1 MEMRILTILFFLML
15 IMTSCSK
22 EIKIEEGQLE
32 NQLVVEGY
40 IENGKYPKIYLTK
53 STKYFTK
60 IDSSNFMQ
68 ILANFAKVSVSDGNE
83 TEILTLMKGKKT
95 FPLFYFEGSE
105 IKGEIGKEYQI
116 KIEIEGKTY
125 ESTTTITKPIDIL
138 SLTYFSKPNN
148 PNYNFLNLKFKDPIE
163 EKNYYKIYT
172 KRIGKDLDF
181 KPCYLS
187 TFNDFGFNG
196 KTYDFEILSSYSPV
210 VDSDEDRYF
219 VKGDSV
225 IVKLCTMEK
234 KNHESWKNIEAQI
247 AISAN
252 PFGLSNNNPNSLI
265 SNNALGT
272 WCGMGTSYAIIKV
285 K

>member
-1 MEMRILTILFFLML
+1 MEMRILILFSFFIL
-15 IMTSCSK
+15 IFNSCSK
-22 EIKIEEGQLE
+22 EIKIDQDQVE

-40 IENGKYPKIYLTK
+40 IENGKYPKVYLTK

-60 IDSSNFMQ
+60 IDSTNFMQ
-68 ILANFAKVSVSDGNE
+68 ILANFAKVSVSNGEE
-83 TEILTLMKGKKT
+83 TETLTLMKDKKK

-105 IKGEIGKEYQI
+105 IKGEIGKKYDI
-116 KIEIEGKTY
+116 KIELEGKTY
-125 ESTTTITKPIDIL
+125 ESSTFITKPVTII
-138 SLTYFSKPNN
+138 SLTHFNKDNN
-148 PNYNFLNLKFKDPIE
+148 ENNNFLNLKFKDPLE
-163 EKNYYKIYT
+163 DQNYYKVYT
-172 KRIGKDLDF
+172 KRIGKDADF

-196 KTYDFEILSSYSPV
+196 KIYDFEILSNYSPV

-219 VKGDSV
+219 AKGDSV

-234 KNHESWKNIEAQI
+234 KNHEYWKNIEAQI

-272 WCGMGTSYAIIKV
+272 WCGMGTSYGFIKV

>member
-1 MEMRILTILFFLML
+1 MRILSMLYIFIFFV
-15 IMTSCSK
+15 SCSK
-22 EIKIEEGQLE
+22 EIKIEEGQIE

-40 IENGKYPKIYLTK
+40 IENGKYPKVFLTK

-60 IDSSNFMQ
+60 IDSTNFMQ
-68 ILANFAKVSVSDGNE
+68 LLANFAKVSISNGED
-83 TEILTLMKGKKT
+83 TEVLTLMRDKKI

-105 IKGEIGKEYQI
+105 IKGEIGKEYKI
-116 KIEIEGKTY
+116 KIELEGKNY
-125 ESTTTITKPIDIL
+125 ESTTTISKPIDIL
-138 SLTYFSKPNN
+138 SLTYFSKIDNASN
-148 PNYNFLNLKFKDPIE
+148 NFLNLKFKDPVE
-163 EKNYYKIYT
+163 ELNYYKVYT

-196 KTYDFEILSSYSPV
+196 KTYDFEILSNYSPV
-210 VDSDEDRYF
+210 VDSDKDRYF

-225 IVKLCTMEK
+225 IVKLCSIDK
-234 KNHESWKNIEAQI
+234 KNYEYWKNIEAQI

-272 WCGMGTSYAIIKV
+272 WCGMGTSYGIIKV